1 MKKMKKISKKVLT
14 GKLFWDI
21 LTPLLR
27 KTRNSKKKNKKLQKS
42 VDKQNTTKYNN
53 KVSLLKKSKLNQYG
67 EVSEWFKELV
77 LKTSDSE
84 RGRGFES
91 HSLRQLNIF
100 FIREHMEKYP
110 SG

>member
-1 MKKMKKISKKVLT
+1 MGYTNTTASENTKQQKRKIKNFKKVLT
-14 GKLFWDI
+14 N
-21 LTPLLR
+21 
-27 KTRNSKKKNKKLQKS
+27 KTQRSII
-42 VDKQNTTKYNN
+42 T

>member
-21 LTPLLR
+21 LTQLLR

-53 KVSLLKKSKLNQYG
+53 KGFAAQEKQTKS
-67 EVSEWFKELV
+67 VW
-77 LKTSDSE
+77 
-84 RGRGFES
+84 RGVRVV
-91 HSLRQLNIF
+91 
-100 FIREHMEKYP
+100 
-110 SG
+110 

>member
-14 GKLFWDI
+14 GKLFWDT

-53 KVSLLKKSKLNQYG
+53 KGFAAQEKQTKS
-67 EVSEWFKELV
+67 VW
-77 LKTSDSE
+77 
-84 RGRGFES
+84 RGVRVV
-91 HSLRQLNIF
+91 
-100 FIREHMEKYP
+100 
-110 SG
+110 

>member
-21 LTPLLR
+21 LTLLPR

-53 KVSLLKKSKLNQYG
+53 KGFAAQEKQTKS
-67 EVSEWFKELV
+67 VW
-77 LKTSDSE
+77 
-84 RGRGFES
+84 RGVRVV
-91 HSLRQLNIF
+91 
-100 FIREHMEKYP
+100 
-110 SG
+110 